1 MANWCSNWVN
11 LSGQPEGIKAFM
23 EDIIALEK
31 EGIEKNCGVGGCD
44 NGDSNY
50 MFDFYTEDEDSF
62 MFMTKWSPDFGN
74 LRKLAQKHEV
84 MVTNRYEEFGCG
96 IYGEW
101 QCDGLEGSET
111 NTYLEDSEIDMVVEI
126 DEDNSIW
133 KFEDKES
140 DCREYLLSIV
150 LERKINGE
158 L

>member
-23 EDIIALEK
+23 EDIRALGKESYEK
-31 EGIEKNCGVGGCD
+31 QHGVGECD
-44 NGDSNY
+44 NSDSNY
-50 MFDFYTEDEDSF
+50 MFDFYDDDEDSF
-62 MFMTKWSPDFGN
+62 SFMTKWSPDFGN
-74 LRKLAQKHEV
+74 LRKLAQKHKV
-84 MVTNRYEEFGCG
+84 TGTNRYEELGCG

-111 NTYLEDSEIDMVVEI
+111 DTYLEDSEINMVVEI
-126 DEDNSIW
+126 NEDNYIW
-133 KFEDKES
+133 EFEGEQT
-140 DCREYLLSIV
+140 DCREELLSIV